1 MDMQKLF
8 PGEES
13 FIRVAENYYNKNF
26 GTMTKSELELLMFTI
41 LYEKREEQ
49 KMAVDD
55 VSLAFALGISV
66 QRVDGLKEK
75 MMLKKSEDEL
85 DKLQWK
91 EKVSELI
98 QKKAVTYDASA
109 KSFSIIVSDVFV
121 FYKAIEALRNNNL
134 PYQETAKPR
143 GLILSEA
150 AFVAIAYE
158 CCDSAEK
165 KKSFEETVKNY
176 LPDHNIGE
184 MLNGKSFGRT
194 LLDVGG
200 GILLSSVKTFDLC
213 G

>member
-8 PGEES
+8 PREES

-121 FYKAIEALRNNNL
+121 FYKAIEALRNEEL

-143 GLILSEA
+143 G
-150 AFVAIAYE
+150 
-158 CCDSAEK
+158 
-165 KKSFEETVKNY
+165 
-176 LPDHNIGE
+176 
-184 MLNGKSFGRT
+184 
-194 LLDVGG
+194 
-200 GILLSSVKTFDLC
+200 
-213 G
+213 